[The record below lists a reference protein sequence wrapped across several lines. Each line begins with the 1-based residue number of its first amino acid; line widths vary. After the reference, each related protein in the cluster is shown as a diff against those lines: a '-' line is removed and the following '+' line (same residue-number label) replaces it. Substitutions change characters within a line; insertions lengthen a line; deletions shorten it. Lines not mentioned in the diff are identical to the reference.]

1 MKLKKFE
8 ICLIALT
15 LAVVGFCGGFFL
27 GRSSRKNIN
36 ITLEK
41 SASQTVVTQT
51 DDSGSADEAEAD
63 TSVAQA
69 AISET
74 SADTAKININTASLD
89 DLKILPGIGDVL
101 AQRIIDYRTENG
113 NFNSIEDLQNVYGIG
128 DSIFSG
134 LEEFVTTG

>member
-74 SADTAKININTASLD
+74 SADTAKI
-89 DLKILPGIGDVL
+89 LPGIGDVL